1 MNQDFIKR
9 LYWACTDRDGAD
21 ADGTRLFE
29 LYERTEEVKK
39 VDHTFS
45 EKLFATGLSDDEKRL
60 LENIDA
66 SVAMAYEMQGFLNGF
81 RLGMKLAGELREA
94 VDYG

>member
-1 MNQDFIKR
+1 MNLDFIKR
-9 LYWACTDRDGAD
+9 LYWACTDRDGVV

-29 LYERTEEVKK
+29 LYEHTGETGR
-39 VDHTFS
+39 VDRHFS
-45 EKLFATGLSDDEKRL
+45 EKLYATGPSDDEKLL

-81 RLGMKLAGELREA
+81 RLGVKLAGELREEVA
-94 VDYG
+94 G